1 MKNITNA
8 LMCIQFGLKAPKSQ
22 RNNFGGYNYRSCE
35 DIMEA
40 VKPLLRELNV
50 VLTVSDEMVLVGDR
64 IYVKATA
71 TLSDGEDS
79 ISNSAFAREAESKKG
94 MDESQITGAASS
106 YARKYALNGLFC
118 IDDTKDADATN
129 TNDKEEK
136 TPAQKSAE
144 TRQKNKES
152 KEEYLSQYEAWMG
165 WFAKHTGEITTK
177 STIAIDLTIKGL
189 ERFSLNKEADALR
202 ALLEKAQNDKIPE
215 FQPEEYLRAG

>member
-1 MKNITNA
+1 MKNITTA
-8 LMCIQFGLKAPKSQ
+8 LMCIQYGLKAPKNQ

-40 VKPLLRELNV
+40 VKPLLREFNV

-129 TNDKEEK
+129 THEDK
-136 TPAQKSAE
+136 TPAQKAAE
-144 TRQKNKES
+144 TRQANKAS
-152 KEEYLSQYEAWMG
+152 KEEYLRQYEAWMG

-177 STIAIDLTIKGL
+177 SVLAVELTISGL
-189 ERFSLNKEADALR
+189 EMFSLKNEADELR
-202 ALLEKAQNDKIPE
+202 GLLEKAKNDNVPK
-215 FQPEEYLRAG
+215 FDKVEYLNAG